1 MTYDEIVPGA
11 THHSKSKLKKN
22 SETKTNLIDLD
33 NLSRIEVIKRVFE
46 IHSIA
51 DKYEVS
57 PIRGP
62 DFKLWYTG
70 AG

>member
-11 THHSKSKLKKN
+11 THNSKSKLKKV
-22 SETKTNLIDLD
+22 SEVKSNLIDFD
-33 NLSRIEVIKRVFE
+33 NFSRTEVVKRIFV
-46 IHSIA
+46 IHGIS
-51 DKYEVS
+51 DKYDIS

-70 AG
+70 AR